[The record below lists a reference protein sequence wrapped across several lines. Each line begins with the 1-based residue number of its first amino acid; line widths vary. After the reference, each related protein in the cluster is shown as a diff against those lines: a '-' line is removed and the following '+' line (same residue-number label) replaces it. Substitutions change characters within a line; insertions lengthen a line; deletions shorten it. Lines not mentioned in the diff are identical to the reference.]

1 MSLSGKVQLVA
12 MSATV
17 GNLNELASFLGAQ
30 LYTGNFR
37 PVELA
42 EYVKVILPFFFC
54 HIIIVDC
61 TFKSSLVIM

>member
-42 EYVKVILPFFFC
+42 EYVKVILPSFFFMSHHYC
-54 HIIIVDC
+54 
-61 TFKSSLVIM
+61 

>member
-42 EYVKVILPFFFC
+42 EYVKVILPFFFFY
-54 HIIIVDC
+54 V
-61 TFKSSLVIM
+61 TSLLLTVLLSLHL